1 MRRGRNISLV
11 LAVYLVIGII
21 VAYDQNYIT
30 SGLLKRLLSMLLGI
44 VLWPLL
50 LLDVDLHVG

>member
-11 LAVYLVIGII
+11 LVVYLVIGLI

-30 SGLLKRLLSMLLGI
+30 SGLLKRLVSMLLGI

>member
-11 LAVYLVIGII
+11 LAVYLLIGII
-21 VAYDQNYIT
+21 VAYDRDYLT
-30 SGLLKRLLSMLLGI
+30 SRLLKQLVSALLAI
-44 VLWPLL
+44 FLWFLL

>member
-1 MRRGRNISLV
+1 MV

-21 VAYDQNYIT
+21 VAYDQHYIT
-30 SGLLKRLLSMLLGI
+30 SGLLKRLVSMLLGI